1 MGRQDSDASAL
12 PGWTKVT
19 KNGPQLTSR
28 KPLEIAIVCY
38 RGSQA
43 TSIHGL
49 TDLFT
54 YADWYAREQSS
65 SSGPVVRITHWR
77 PGADAF
83 ECAFASHHG
92 ADRPPAVVIV
102 PGAQTGPVGR
112 GDVPECVAWIRR
124 KHSEGAVV
132 AAVCGG
138 VFVLA
143 ESGLLSG
150 RRTTTHWLFADELRR
165 RYPELKVD
173 ADRLVIDDNDI
184 VTAGGV
190 LAWTDL
196 GLSLVERFLGPAV
209 MAATARFMLADPPG
223 REQRFYNRFVPPLDH
238 GDKPILAIQHWLQAN
253 VQVSVSVAE
262 LADQAALGERT
273 FLRRFVK
280 ATRMKPTEY
289 HQKLR
294 ITRSQELLELTRDT
308 VDQIAMATGYEDPG
322 GFRRTFKRV
331 VGLSPSEYRRRFQR

>member
-1 MGRQDSDASAL
+1 
-12 PGWTKVT
+12 VT
-19 KNGPQLTSR
+19 KNGPQLTTRS
-28 KPLEIAIVCY
+28 PLEIAIVCY
-38 RGSQA
+38 PGSQA

-49 TDLFT
+49 TDLFS
-54 YADWYAREQSS
+54 YADACAREQSS
-65 SSGPVVRITHWR
+65 TSNPFVRVTHWR
-77 PGADAF
+77 PGGDAP
-83 ECAFASHHG
+83 ET
-92 ADRPPAVVIV
+92 PPAIV
-102 PGAQTGPVGR
+102 LIPGSQIKPIER

-143 ESGLLSG
+143 ESGLLAG
-150 RRTTTHWLFADELRR
+150 RRTTTHWLFANELRR
-165 RYPELKVD
+165 RYPQLKID

-196 GLSLVERFLGPAV
+196 GLTLVDRFLGPSV

-223 REQRFYNRFVPPLDH
+223 REQRFYNRFVPPIDH
-238 GDKPILAIQHWLQAN
+238 GDKAILAIQHRLQAN
-253 VQVSVSVAE
+253 VQESISMSE
-262 LADQAALGERT
+262 LAGRASLGERT
-273 FLRRFVK
+273 FLRRFVR
-280 ATRMKPTEY
+280 ATGMKPSEY

-294 ITRSQELLELTRDT
+294 IARSQELLELTRDT
-308 VDQIAMATGYEDPG
+308 VDQIAMASGYEDTG

-331 VGLSPSEYRRRFQR
+331 VGLSPSEYRRRFQRQGAPVAGAPQSSRDAGRK

>member
-1 MGRQDSDASAL
+1 MDVKIAAGTDER
-12 PGWTKVT
+12 GWTKVT
-19 KNGPQLTSR
+19 NTGPQLTSR
-28 KPLEIAIVCY
+28 TPLEIAIVCY
-38 RGSQA
+38 PGSQA

-54 YADWYAREQSS
+54 YADSYAREQSAS
-65 SSGPVVRITHWR
+65 THPFVRVTHWR
-77 PGADAF
+77 PDGEVPERA
-83 ECAFASHHG
+83 
-92 ADRPPAVVIV
+92 PAKAPALVIV
-102 PGAQTGPVGR
+102 PGSQIKPIDR
-112 GDVPECVAWIRR
+112 GGVPECVAWIRR
-124 KHSEGAVV
+124 RHSEGAVI

-143 ESGLLSG
+143 ESGLLAG
-150 RRTTTHWLFADELRR
+150 RRTTTHWLFADELGR
-165 RYPELKVD
+165 RYPEVKID

-196 GLSLVERFLGPAV
+196 GLSLVGRFLGPSV

-253 VQVSVSVAE
+253 VQKALSVAH
-262 LADQAALGERT
+262 LAKRAALGERT

-280 ATRMKPTEY
+280 ATRLKPSEY

-294 ITRSQELLELTRDT
+294 IARSQELLELTRDT

-331 VGLSPSEYRRRFQR
+331 VGLSPSEYRRRFQRGEPS

>member
-1 MGRQDSDASAL
+1 L
-12 PGWTKVT
+12 KVT
-19 KNGPQLTSR
+19 KNGPQLTPR
-28 KPLEIAIVCY
+28 APLEVAIVCY
-38 RGSQA
+38 PGSQA

-54 YADWYAREQSS
+54 YADSYAKEQACTANAF
-65 SSGPVVRITHWR
+65 VRITHWK
-77 PGADAF
+77 PHGDSF
-83 ECAFASHHG
+83 ECAFESQRG
-92 ADRPPAVVIV
+92 DERSPAVVLV
-102 PGAQTGPVGR
+102 PGSQVAPIQPGA
-112 GDVPECVAWIRR
+112 VPECVAWIRR

-143 ESGLLSG
+143 ESGLLAG

-165 RYPELKVD
+165 RYPELKID
-173 ADRLVIDDNDI
+173 ADQLVIDDNDI

-196 GLSLVERFLGPAV
+196 GLSLVDRYLGPAV

-253 VQVSVSVAE
+253 VQAAISVSD
-262 LADQAALGERT
+262 LAGQAALGERT

-280 ATRMKPTEY
+280 ATRMKPSEY

-294 ITRSQELLELTRDT
+294 IARSRELLELTRST
-308 VDQIAMATGYEDPG
+308 VDQIAVASGYEDPG

>member
-1 MGRQDSDASAL
+1 MPPTA
-12 PGWTKVT
+12 PGWIKVT

-28 KPLEIAIVCY
+28 LPLEVSIVCY
-38 RGSQA
+38 PGSQA

-54 YADWYAREQSS
+54 YADSYAREQSS
-65 SSGPVVRITHWR
+65 TSNPFVRVTHWR
-77 PGADAF
+77 PDGDARD
-83 ECAFASHHG
+83 E
-92 ADRPPAVVIV
+92 RPPALVIV
-102 PGAQTGPVGR
+102 PGSQIKPIER

-124 KHSEGAVV
+124 RHSEGAVI

-150 RRTTTHWLFADELRR
+150 RRTTTHWLFAEELQR
-165 RYPELKVD
+165 RYPELQID

-196 GLSLVERFLGPAV
+196 GLSLVERFLGPSV
-209 MAATARFMLADPPG
+209 MAATARFMLADPPR

-238 GDKPILAIQHWLQAN
+238 GDKPILAVQHWLQAN
-253 VQVSVSVAE
+253 VQASVSMTA
-262 LADQAALGERT
+262 LAKRAALGERT

-280 ATRMKPTEY
+280 ATRMKPSEY

-294 ITRSQELLELTRDT
+294 ITRSQEMLELTRDN
-308 VDQIAMATGYEDPG
+308 VDRIAIAAGYEDAG

-331 VGLSPSEYRRRFQR
+331 VGLSPSEYRRRFQRSN

>member
-1 MGRQDSDASAL
+1 
-12 PGWTKVT
+12 
-19 KNGPQLTSR
+19 
-28 KPLEIAIVCY
+28 
-38 RGSQA
+38 
-43 TSIHGL
+43 
-49 TDLFT
+49 
-54 YADWYAREQSS
+54 
-65 SSGPVVRITHWR
+65 VRVTHWR
-77 PGADAF
+77 PRGDAF
-83 ECAFASHHG
+83 ECAFTSHPG
-92 ADRPPAVVIV
+92 EERPPAVVIL
-102 PGAQTGPVGR
+102 PGSQIAPIER

-143 ESGLLSG
+143 ESGLLAG

-165 RYPELKVD
+165 RYPELKID
-173 ADRLVIDDNDI
+173 ADRLVIDNDL

-196 GLSLVERFLGPAV
+196 GLSLVDRFLGPSV
-209 MAATARFMLADPPG
+209 MAATARFMLADPPR
-223 REQRFYNRFVPPLDH
+223 REQRFYNRFVPPLNH
-238 GDKPILAIQHWLQAN
+238 GDKPILAIQHRLQAD
-253 VQVSVSVAE
+253 VQAATSMAE
-262 LADQAALGERT
+262 LAGQAALGERT

-280 ATRMKPTEY
+280 ATGMKPSEY

-294 ITRSQELLELTRDT
+294 IARSQELLELTRDT
-308 VDQIAMATGYEDPG
+308 VDQIALATGYEDPG

>member
-1 MGRQDSDASAL
+1 M
-12 PGWTKVT
+12 T

-38 RGSQA
+38 PGSQA

-54 YADWYAREQSS
+54 YADSYAREQSS
-65 SSGPVVRITHWR
+65 SASPLVRITHWK
-77 PGADAF
+77 PGGDAGD
-83 ECAFASHHG
+83 E
-92 ADRPPAVVIV
+92 RRPAVVIL
-102 PGAQTGPVGR
+102 PGAQIAPIER
-112 GDVPECVAWIRR
+112 GEVPECVAWIRR

-165 RYPELKVD
+165 RYPELTVD

-209 MAATARFMLADPPG
+209 MTATARFMLADPPG

-238 GDKPILAIQHWLQAN
+238 GDKPILAVQHWLQAH
-253 VQVSVSVAE
+253 VQVSISVTE
-262 LADQAALGERT
+262 LANQAVLGERT

-280 ATRMKPTEY
+280 ATRMKPSEY

-308 VDQIAMATGYEDPG
+308 VDQIAFATGYEDPG

-331 VGLSPSEYRRRFQR
+331 VGLSPSEYRRRFQRSLELPVSNRAGSEGERR

>member
-1 MGRQDSDASAL
+1 
-12 PGWTKVT
+12 VT

-28 KPLEIAIVCY
+28 TPLEITIVCY
-38 RGSQA
+38 PGSQA

-54 YADWYAREQSS
+54 YADSYAREQSAS
-65 SSGPVVRITHWR
+65 ADPFVRVTHWK
-77 PGADAF
+77 PDGAAL
-83 ECAFASHHG
+83 E
-92 ADRPPAVVIV
+92 RPPAVVIL
-102 PGAQTGPVGR
+102 PGSQIKPIER
-112 GDVPECVAWIRR
+112 GDVPDCVAWIRR

-143 ESGLLSG
+143 ESGLLAG
-150 RRTTTHWLFADELRR
+150 RRTTTHWLFADELAR
-165 RYPELKVD
+165 RYPELKID

-196 GLSLVERFLGPAV
+196 GLSLVGRFLGPAV

-253 VQVSVSVAE
+253 VQQAISIAD
-262 LADQAALGERT
+262 LASRAVLGERT

-280 ATRMKPTEY
+280 ATRMKPSEY

-294 ITRSQELLELTRDT
+294 IARSQELLELTRDT
-308 VDQIAMATGYEDPG
+308 VDQIALATGYEDPG

-331 VGLSPSEYRRRFQR
+331 VGLSPSEYRR